1 MMCQHCNSTI
11 EGVDKTCGTCGR
23 PASSVH
29 RRARSSKR
37 RRGAANAQ
45 DAQNSTADINESSTE
60 QGSVNLPAIVPGV
73 LSATH
78 ASASGPATRPP
89 QSLPVPYVPA
99 PQPARKR
106 GMMLRGLALGSAILA
121 ASVFALS
128 GAWRD
133 NPQATVA
140 ANTPSPEPVAL
151 APAADTSQGKTGS
164 VVATTQKT
172 AGKGTSPAK
181 QRPTVASKDPNK
193 AVGSHGAKPDSGEAQ
208 KSRSTR
214 LAAAPSKT
222 RTSPAAPEA
231 EDMNGVTLAKAPVAQ
246 SQYAQCL
253 EFDSFLRREQ
263 CKWQACSGKWGQD
276 GCPTYK
282 KDDGEVYY

>member
-11 EGVDKTCGTCGR
+11 EGVDKTCGTCGT

-37 RRGAANAQ
+37 RRAAVNGH
-45 DAQNSTADINESSTE
+45 DAQNSTAAINESSAD
-60 QGSVNLPAIVPGV
+60 QGNANLPAIVPGV

-78 ASASGPATRPP
+78 AATRSP
-89 QSLPVPYVPA
+89 QSFPVPYVPA
-99 PQPARKR
+99 PQPARRR
-106 GMMLRGLALGSAILA
+106 GMMLRGLALGSTILA

-140 ANTPSPEPVAL
+140 ASTPGPEPVAS
-151 APAADTSQGKTGS
+151 APAADTLQRKTGS
-164 VVATTQKT
+164 VVSTTHKT

-181 QRPTVASKDPNK
+181 KPPTMASKDSNTTVASRG
-193 AVGSHGAKPDSGEAQ
+193 ARTGSGDAQ
-208 KSRSTR
+208 KLRSSRP
-214 LAAAPSKT
+214 AAAPAKP

-231 EDMNGVTLAKAPVAQ
+231 EDVNGVTLAKAPVVQ

-263 CKWQACSGKWGQD
+263 CKWQACGGKWGQD

-282 KDDGEVYY
+282 KDDGDIYY